1 MPVFTTAA
9 ATLRA
14 RRASRNPS
22 LASPLTTSTTTTD
35 TANLAPATDQAPTSP
50 LPESE
55 SIVLKARR
63 AYDRDRQ
70 RAKKRKD
77 RADRERER
85 ERERERSSHST
96 SSDSPPQD
104 AHPHPR
110 RAHGGGGGRA
120 GAKPKLISDASDDR
134 DAFPGSPG
142 VEEIIADIV
151 QREAQARGVSEP
163 VQVHLEQLVKPG
175 RARKS
180 KAGEFEL
187 VPGMPVV
194 IALDDH
200 MPDEAELDE
209 PWEHISADEL
219 DEKRVEPPSYA
230 TVLANAL

>member
-70 RAKKRKD
+70 RAKKRKE

-85 ERERERSSHST
+85 ERNASSHST
-96 SSDSPPQD
+96 SSDCPPQD
-104 AHPHPR
+104 PHPHPR

-120 GAKPKLISDASDDR
+120 GGKPKLISDASDDR
-134 DAFPGSPG
+134 DAFPSSPG

-200 MPDEAELDE
+200 MPDDAELDE